1 MLPRP
6 SSTPSTELTPLPR
19 GRKRRSRRPE
29 GAAPATGGGAGAT
42 GPPRASASAAGG
54 TRPPGPTAGDPPL
67 SRTEARNAAVR
78 AELVPLREGE
88 RPTAVTVGAIVALV
102 LGLTTVVLYAA
113 GTSLRGGGTPAVV
126 QVVFQSGI
134 MLVMA
139 YGMWRARYWAVLGME
154 ALLGLV
160 IVVFSLSSMF
170 AENLQALLVAA
181 AIVLPAGALFW
192 HLVKAMA
199 RIQMPR
205 RP

>member
-19 GRKRRSRRPE
+19 GRKRRPRRPE

-42 GPPRASASAAGG
+42 APPRASAAGG
-54 TRPPGPTAGDPPL
+54 TGTPGPTAGDPPL

-78 AELVPLREGE
+78 AQLVPLREGE

-160 IVVFSLSSMF
+160 IVVFSLLAML

-181 AIVLPAGALFW
+181 ALVLPAGTLFW